1 MRRGENMTMANQR
14 FNIRDGV
21 DSLKG
26 IVDRYNVT
34 LVHGNGPQSGLLLLE
49 SAAYEKSTGLPQIPL
64 DVIDAETEGM
74 IGYLIEQELSP
85 HVSPERGMA
94 TILSQI
100 LVDKDDPAFLNP
112 TKVRFKLDDGDSL
125 CPILPIIIV
134 MQFQFVGPLYSKK
147 EADELGL
154 IVKPDGDHFRR
165 VVPSPLPIKMVD
177 GELRALKLLTD
188 AGCVVICGGG
198 GGKNSNVNRLF
209 FS

>member
-49 SAAYEKSTGLPQIPL
+49 SAAYEKSTGLPQLPL

-85 HVSPERGMA
+85 HVSPERGNGYN
-94 TILSQI
+94 
-100 LVDKDDPAFLNP
+100 LVPNFG
-112 TKVRFKLDDGDSL
+112 RQG
-125 CPILPIIIV
+125 
-134 MQFQFVGPLYSKK
+134 
-147 EADELGL
+147 
-154 IVKPDGDHFRR
+154 
-165 VVPSPLPIKMVD
+165 
-177 GELRALKLLTD
+177 
-188 AGCVVICGGG
+188 
-198 GGKNSNVNRLF
+198 
-209 FS
+209 